1 MTVEVAVLGALSL
14 MVRTVFVAIKQHGTE
29 ALLCGTRVWVT
40 LLKEQSLGSLNTQ
53 QFVPVDYNQD
63 LLGKTIPLC
72 WAPCCDQ
79 PKHQFQISM
88 ELVAFKFC
96 FVVSII
102 MCRADVG
109 TPVTVCQM
117 RSSLELFS
125 VVYSLFF
132 CVCVCVCVCV
142 SLCVCVWLWLCVCM
156 QVRARVR
163 MYVCACMCV

>member
-1 MTVEVAVLGALSL
+1 
-14 MVRTVFVAIKQHGTE
+14 
-29 ALLCGTRVWVT
+29 
-40 LLKEQSLGSLNTQ
+40 
-53 QFVPVDYNQD
+53 
-63 LLGKTIPLC
+63 
-72 WAPCCDQ
+72 
-79 PKHQFQISM
+79 M

-132 CVCVCVCVCV
+132 SVCVTV
-142 SLCVCVWLWLCVCM
+142 CVCM

-163 MYVCACMCV
+163 MYVCVSHVPLCVPMCTYPF